1 MQGATTV
8 DGTRLTTWL
17 RSVGRWRTWE
27 AGAIIF
33 REGEP
38 ATTVLLIESGRA
50 KAVLSSASGKQVML
64 AVRGSGDLLGEFA
77 ALDGQPR
84 SATVQALSAV
94 RGWLVTSGALV
105 DHLAGESSAA
115 LELLRLLV
123 SRLREADMQRLDFG
137 ALDTTGRVANFLIA
151 LNPRHVENGWLYLT
165 QTELGESV
173 GASREATVKALRRLR
188 DAGLIET
195 ARGRIRVLRPD
206 DLTQVADGQMSVAEA
221 RARRGPGRA

>member
-1 MQGATTV
+1 MQGETTV
-8 DGTRLTTWL
+8 DGTRLTTWM
-17 RSVGRWRTWE
+17 RSVGRWRSWE

-50 KAVLSSASGKQVML
+50 KAILSSASGKQVML

-94 RGWLVTSGALV
+94 RGWLVTSAALV
-105 DHLAGESSAA
+105 DHLSGESSAA

-123 SRLREADMQRLDFG
+123 GRLREADMQRLDFG

-151 LNPRHVENGWLYLT
+151 LTPRHVENGWLYLT

-206 DLTQVADGQMSVAEA
+206 NLAQVADGKMSVVEA

>member
-1 MQGATTV
+1 M
-8 DGTRLTTWL
+8 
-17 RSVGRWRTWE
+17 RSVGRSRMWE

-38 ATTVLLIESGRA
+38 AATVLLIEAGRA
-50 KAVLSSASGKQVML
+50 KALLSAPSGKQVLL
-64 AVRGSGDLLGEFA
+64 AVRGRGDLLGEFA

-84 SATVQALSAV
+84 SATVQALTAV
-94 RGWLVTSGALV
+94 RGRLVTSGAFV
-105 DHLAGESSAA
+105 DHLAAEPHAA

-123 SRLREADMQRLDFG
+123 SRLRESDLQRLDFG

-151 LNPRHVENGWLYLT
+151 LTPRHGENGWLHLT

-188 DAGLIET
+188 GAGLIQT
-195 ARGRIRVLRPD
+195 ARGRVRVTRIA
-206 DLTQVADGQMSVAEA
+206 DLARVADGQLTVH
-221 RARRGPGRA
+221 